1 MRGIDVLDSIPP
13 AIAGGRGRETATPLR
28 IAASR
33 RSGRRAT
40 ARSECPRVVRARTR
54 AHDRDGASAAVA
66 AEAPAVAS
74 GELIAH
80 VDTCRDAIEE
90 LMVDHRWLLSWLPV
104 VVDTFDCARISRS

>member
-1 MRGIDVLDSIPP
+1 
-13 AIAGGRGRETATPLR
+13 
-28 IAASR
+28 
-33 RSGRRAT
+33 
-40 ARSECPRVVRARTR
+40 
-54 AHDRDGASAAVA
+54 VA

-80 VDTCRDAIEE
+80 VDTCRDSIEE